1 MYGGTNSA
9 INAVGVDN
17 MAYIHRDKLLI
28 LSFIA
33 SSPNYQ
39 PPFPSDGL
47 TFVDGVSM
55 LSFVHYYPLLM

>member
-1 MYGGTNSA
+1 MYEGTNQA

-33 SSPNYQ
+33 SSPNHQ
-39 PPFPSDGL
+39 LPFPSDRL
-47 TFVDGVSM
+47 AFVDGVAEA
-55 LSFVHYYPLLM
+55 

>member
-1 MYGGTNSA
+1 MYGGTDSA

-17 MAYIHRDKLLI
+17 MAYIHRDKLLM

-33 SSPNYQ
+33 SSPNHQ

-47 TFVDGVSM
+47 TFVDGVFT
-55 LSFVHYYPLLM
+55 LFFVPYYPLLM